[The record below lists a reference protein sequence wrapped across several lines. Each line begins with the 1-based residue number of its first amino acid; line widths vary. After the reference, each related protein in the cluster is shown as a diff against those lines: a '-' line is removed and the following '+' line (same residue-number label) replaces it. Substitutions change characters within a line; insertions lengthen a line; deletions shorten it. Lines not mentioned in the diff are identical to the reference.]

1 MFSETHSDSKR
12 ADRILASIR
21 REDAR
26 PGRGLLKI
34 FLGMAPGVGKT
45 CAMLEAAIQAADKG
59 VQVIIGVAES
69 HGRED
74 TMRLIGRL
82 PRLPMK
88 KMVYRG
94 VEMEEF
100 DLEEA
105 LRVKP
110 QLILVDELAHTNVPG
125 MRHRKRY
132 QDVEDLL
139 AAGIDVYTTL
149 NVQHLESRSDT
160 VHDITAAPV
169 QETVPD
175 SVLAEADCIQ
185 LVDITP
191 DQLRTRLREGKVYSA
206 PQASAALDHFFK
218 ESNLTALRELAL
230 RIVAEKVDH
239 ELTEV
244 RTISGDRSIWRSGE
258 RLMVAVGPSPFSA
271 RLVRWTRRMAYALN
285 APWIALSVDTGVPL
299 PPEQQQRLDANLELA
314 RRLGAEVIVMPG
326 SDLAETLL
334 RMAFLRNV
342 SQIVVGKPQESYLWG
357 LVRPISL
364 VDKLVKGSDQIDIYV
379 VPAASGPGR
388 NRWKSWHRKTE
399 KDGRDYW
406 LAAGVTA
413 AVTGAGLLVSAF
425 TGYFAPGFLYLAGVV
440 GLGFFIRSRW
450 AMLLAA
456 ALSVLLWNLL
466 FIPPVM
472 TFKIERLEDA
482 LMCFFFFLVALS
494 TGRLTSRLRIRER
507 EEREREKKTNAL
519 FLYSRAIGSASDVP
533 SLISV
538 AAGQISQ
545 IMGVRL
551 AVMTPEGG
559 GGKLRLWETGGEY
572 AMDEKEWSVA
582 VWCME
587 HRRPAGRFTDTI
599 PVAEG
604 FYLPMMSGERC
615 MGVLGI
621 RPEEGEC
628 LTAGQKDLL
637 ESMGAQL
644 AMALER
650 EELRAER
657 ARTRLMEESEKL
669 HRSLL
674 DSVSHEFKTPLA
686 VIEGGCEKLAGRAAS
701 APEEREE
708 YGEIL
713 LAARRLRRL
722 VKNLLDVSR
731 LESGALKP
739 KLDWCDLGD
748 VIEGALAATREAR
761 RNHPVSVSLPPDYPL
776 VKADFSL
783 MEQVLV
789 NLLLNACVHTPEG
802 TSVTL
807 QGGADPVR
815 GQVWLDIHDM
825 GPGIPPER
833 AETIFERFRTTRPGG
848 LGLGLPI
855 VRGFMEAQRGA
866 VSLVPVSA
874 GTCFRLVLPLVEH
887 DSVPEE

>member
-1 MFSETHSDSKR
+1 MFSETHSDSQR

-21 REDAR
+21 REEAR

-34 FLGMAPGVGKT
+34 FFGMAPGVGKT

-314 RRLGAEVIVMPG
+314 RRLGAEVVVMPG

-399 KDGRDYW
+399 KDGRDYCW
-406 LAAGVTA
+406 PQA
-413 AVTGAGLLVSAF
+413 
-425 TGYFAPGFLYLAGVV
+425 
-440 GLGFFIRSRW
+440 
-450 AMLLAA
+450 
-456 ALSVLLWNLL
+456 
-466 FIPPVM
+466 
-472 TFKIERLEDA
+472 
-482 LMCFFFFLVALS
+482 
-494 TGRLTSRLRIRER
+494 
-507 EEREREKKTNAL
+507 
-519 FLYSRAIGSASDVP
+519 
-533 SLISV
+533 
-538 AAGQISQ
+538 
-545 IMGVRL
+545 
-551 AVMTPEGG
+551 
-559 GGKLRLWETGGEY
+559 
-572 AMDEKEWSVA
+572 
-582 VWCME
+582 
-587 HRRPAGRFTDTI
+587 
-599 PVAEG
+599 
-604 FYLPMMSGERC
+604 
-615 MGVLGI
+615 
-621 RPEEGEC
+621 
-628 LTAGQKDLL
+628 
-637 ESMGAQL
+637 
-644 AMALER
+644 
-650 EELRAER
+650 
-657 ARTRLMEESEKL
+657 
-669 HRSLL
+669 
-674 DSVSHEFKTPLA
+674 
-686 VIEGGCEKLAGRAAS
+686 
-701 APEEREE
+701 
-708 YGEIL
+708 
-713 LAARRLRRL
+713 
-722 VKNLLDVSR
+722 
-731 LESGALKP
+731 
-739 KLDWCDLGD
+739 
-748 VIEGALAATREAR
+748 
-761 RNHPVSVSLPPDYPL
+761 
-776 VKADFSL
+776 
-783 MEQVLV
+783 
-789 NLLLNACVHTPEG
+789 
-802 TSVTL
+802 
-807 QGGADPVR
+807 
-815 GQVWLDIHDM
+815 
-825 GPGIPPER
+825 
-833 AETIFERFRTTRPGG
+833 
-848 LGLGLPI
+848 
-855 VRGFMEAQRGA
+855 
-866 VSLVPVSA
+866 
-874 GTCFRLVLPLVEH
+874 
-887 DSVPEE
+887 

>member
-1 MFSETHSDSKR
+1 
-12 ADRILASIR
+12 
-21 REDAR
+21 
-26 PGRGLLKI
+26 
-34 FLGMAPGVGKT
+34 
-45 CAMLEAAIQAADKG
+45 
-59 VQVIIGVAES
+59 
-69 HGRED
+69 
-74 TMRLIGRL
+74 
-82 PRLPMK
+82 
-88 KMVYRG
+88 
-94 VEMEEF
+94 
-100 DLEEA
+100 
-105 LRVKP
+105 
-110 QLILVDELAHTNVPG
+110 
-125 MRHRKRY
+125 
-132 QDVEDLL
+132 
-139 AAGIDVYTTL
+139 
-149 NVQHLESRSDT
+149 
-160 VHDITAAPV
+160 
-169 QETVPD
+169 
-175 SVLAEADCIQ
+175 
-185 LVDITP
+185 
-191 DQLRTRLREGKVYSA
+191 
-206 PQASAALDHFFK
+206 
-218 ESNLTALRELAL
+218 
-230 RIVAEKVDH
+230 
-239 ELTEV
+239 
-244 RTISGDRSIWRSGE
+244 
-258 RLMVAVGPSPFSA
+258 
-271 RLVRWTRRMAYALN
+271 
-285 APWIALSVDTGVPL
+285 
-299 PPEQQQRLDANLELA
+299 
-314 RRLGAEVIVMPG
+314 
-326 SDLAETLL
+326 
-334 RMAFLRNV
+334 
-342 SQIVVGKPQESYLWG
+342 
-357 LVRPISL
+357 
-364 VDKLVKGSDQIDIYV
+364 
-379 VPAASGPGR
+379 
-388 NRWKSWHRKTE
+388 
-399 KDGRDYW
+399 
-406 LAAGVTA
+406 
-413 AVTGAGLLVSAF
+413 
-425 TGYFAPGFLYLAGVV
+425 
-440 GLGFFIRSRW
+440 
-450 AMLLAA
+450 
-456 ALSVLLWNLL
+456 
-466 FIPPVM
+466 
-472 TFKIERLEDA
+472 
-482 LMCFFFFLVALS
+482 
-494 TGRLTSRLRIRER
+494 
-507 EEREREKKTNAL
+507 
-519 FLYSRAIGSASDVP
+519 
-533 SLISV
+533 
-538 AAGQISQ
+538 
-545 IMGVRL
+545 
-551 AVMTPEGG
+551 
-559 GGKLRLWETGGEY
+559 
-572 AMDEKEWSVA
+572 
-582 VWCME
+582 
-587 HRRPAGRFTDTI
+587 
-599 PVAEG
+599 
-604 FYLPMMSGERC
+604 

-748 VIEGALAATREAR
+748 VIEGALDATREAR
-761 RNHPVSVSLPPDYPL
+761 RNHPLSVSLPPDYPL

>member
-1 MFSETHSDSKR
+1 MFSETHSDSQR

-21 REDAR
+21 REEAR

-34 FLGMAPGVGKT
+34 FFGMAPGVGKT

-271 RLVRWTRRMAYALN
+271 RLVRWTRRMA
-285 APWIALSVDTGVPL
+285 
-299 PPEQQQRLDANLELA
+299 
-314 RRLGAEVIVMPG
+314 
-326 SDLAETLL
+326 
-334 RMAFLRNV
+334 FLRNV

-572 AMDEKEWSVA
+572 AMDKKEWSVA

-615 MGVLGI
+615 MGVLGV

>member
-1 MFSETHSDSKR
+1 MFSETHSDSQR

-21 REDAR
+21 REEAR

-34 FLGMAPGVGKT
+34 FFGMAPGVGKT

-413 AVTGAGLLVSAF
+413 AVTGVGLLVSAF

-494 TGRLTSRLRIRER
+494 TGRLTSRLRIR
-507 EEREREKKTNAL
+507 
-519 FLYSRAIGSASDVP
+519 
-533 SLISV
+533 
-538 AAGQISQ
+538 
-545 IMGVRL
+545 
-551 AVMTPEGG
+551 
-559 GGKLRLWETGGEY
+559 
-572 AMDEKEWSVA
+572 
-582 VWCME
+582 
-587 HRRPAGRFTDTI
+587 
-599 PVAEG
+599 
-604 FYLPMMSGERC
+604 
-615 MGVLGI
+615 
-621 RPEEGEC
+621 
-628 LTAGQKDLL
+628 
-637 ESMGAQL
+637 
-644 AMALER
+644 
-650 EELRAER
+650 
-657 ARTRLMEESEKL
+657 
-669 HRSLL
+669 
-674 DSVSHEFKTPLA
+674 
-686 VIEGGCEKLAGRAAS
+686 
-701 APEEREE
+701 EREE

-807 QGGADPVR
+807 QGGTDSAR

>member
-1 MFSETHSDSKR
+1 MFSEVHSDSQR

-21 REDAR
+21 REESR
-26 PGRGLLKI
+26 SGRGLLKI
-34 FLGMAPGVGKT
+34 FFGMAPGVGKT
-45 CAMLEAAIQAADKG
+45 YAMLEAAIQAADKG
-59 VQVIIGVAES
+59 VEVIIGVAES

-88 KMVYRG
+88 KTVYRG

-105 LRVKP
+105 LRLKP
-110 QLILVDELAHTNVPG
+110 RLILIDELAHTNVPG
-125 MRHRKRY
+125 LRHKKRY
-132 QDVEDLL
+132 QDVEELL

-149 NVQHLESRSDT
+149 NVQHLESRADT

-185 LVDITP
+185 LVDIAP
-191 DQLRTRLREGKVYSA
+191 DQLRARLREGKVYGA
-206 PQASAALDHFFK
+206 PQASAALDNFFK
-218 ESNLTALRELAL
+218 ESNLMALRELAL
-230 RIVAEKVDH
+230 RIMAEKVDH

-244 RTISGDRSIWRSGE
+244 RTISGDHSIWRSGE

-285 APWIALSVDTGVPL
+285 APWIALSVDTGAPL
-299 PPEQQQRLDANLELA
+299 SPEQQQRLDANLELA

-342 SQIVVGKPQESYLWG
+342 SQIVVGKPQETYLWG
-357 LVRPISL
+357 LVRPMSL

-379 VPAASGPGR
+379 VPAAPGPGR
-388 NRWKSWHRKTE
+388 NRWRSWHRE
-399 KDGRDYW
+399 AGRCGRDYW

-413 AVTGAGLLVSAF
+413 AVTGIGLLIASF

-450 AMLLAA
+450 AMLMAA
-456 ALSVLLWNLL
+456 ALSALLWNLL

-482 LMCFFFFLVALS
+482 LMCLFFFLVALS
-494 TGRLTSRLRIRER
+494 TGRLTSRLRIREQ

-519 FLYSRAIGSASDVP
+519 FLYSRAIASAADAP

-538 AAGQISQ
+538 ALGQMSQ
-545 IMGVRL
+545 IMGVL
-551 AVMTPEGG
+551 MAAMTP
-559 GGKLRLWETGGEY
+559 GKGTRGLELWESGG
-572 AMDEKEWSVA
+572 AFPMDDKEWSVA
-582 VWCME
+582 AWCLE
-587 HRRPAGRFTDTI
+587 HRRPAGRFTDTL

-604 FYLPMMSGERC
+604 FYLPMMSGEHC
-615 MGVLGI
+615 MGVLGV
-621 RPEEGEC
+621 RAEGKDR

-657 ARTRLMEESEKL
+657 MRARLMEESEKL

-686 VIEGGCEKLAGRAAS
+686 VIEGGCEKLAVSTAS

-708 YGEIL
+708 YAEIL

-748 VIEGALAATREAR
+748 VIEGAMAATREAR
-761 RNHPVSVSLPPDYPL
+761 RDHSVSVALPPDYPL

-789 NLLLNACVHTPEG
+789 NLLLNACVHTPGG
-802 TSVTL
+802 TPVTL
-807 QGGADPVR
+807 KGGIDSVR
-815 GQVWLDIHDM
+815 GQVWLDVHDL
-825 GPGIPPER
+825 GPGIP
-833 AETIFERFRTTRPGG
+833 AEQAENVFERFRTTRVGG
-848 LGLGLPI
+848 LGLGLSI
-855 VRGFMEAQRGA
+855 VRGFMEVQGGS
-866 VSLVPVSA
+866 VSLVPVSS
-874 GTCFRLVLPLVEH
+874 GTCFRLTLPLVEH
-887 DSVPEE
+887 GEVPEE

>member
-1 MFSETHSDSKR
+1 MFSEVHSDSQR

-21 REDAR
+21 REESR
-26 PGRGLLKI
+26 SGRGLLKI
-34 FLGMAPGVGKT
+34 FFGMAPGVGKT
-45 CAMLEAAIQAADKG
+45 YAMLEAAIQAADKG
-59 VQVIIGVAES
+59 VEVIIGVAEA

-88 KMVYRG
+88 KTVYRG

-105 LRVKP
+105 LRLKP
-110 QLILVDELAHTNVPG
+110 RLILVDELAHTNVPG
-125 MRHRKRY
+125 MRHKKRY
-132 QDVEDLL
+132 QDVEELL

-149 NVQHLESRSDT
+149 NVQHLESRADT

-185 LVDITP
+185 LVDIAP
-191 DQLRTRLREGKVYSA
+191 DQLRARLREGKVYGA
-206 PQASAALDHFFK
+206 PQASAALDNFFK

-230 RIVAEKVDH
+230 RIMAEKVDH

-285 APWIALSVDTGVPL
+285 APWIALSVDTGAAL
-299 PPEQQQRLDANLELA
+299 SPEQQQRLDANLELA

-357 LVRPISL
+357 LVRPMSL

-379 VPAASGPGR
+379 VPAAPGPSRSG
-388 NRWKSWHRKTE
+388 WKSWHRETE
-399 KDGRDYW
+399 KYGRDYW

-413 AVTGAGLLVSAF
+413 AVTGIGLLISAF

-440 GLGFFIRSRW
+440 VLGFFIRSRW
-450 AMLLAA
+450 AMLMAA
-456 ALSVLLWNLL
+456 AISALLWNLL
-466 FIPPVM
+466 FIPPVL

-482 LMCFFFFLVALS
+482 LMCAFFFLVALS
-494 TGRLTSRLRIRER
+494 TGRLTSRLRVREQ

-519 FLYSRAIGSASDVP
+519 FLYSRAIASAADIP
-533 SLISV
+533 SLVSV
-538 AAGQISQ
+538 AVGQMSQ
-545 IMGVRL
+545 IMGVRM
-551 AVMTPEGG
+551 AAMVPSSGG
-559 GGKLRLWETGGEY
+559 GRLKLCEAAGAY
-572 AMDEKEWSVA
+572 PMDEKEWSVA
-582 VWCME
+582 SWCFE
-587 HRRPAGRFTDTI
+587 HRQPAGRFTDTL

-604 FYLPMMSGERC
+604 FYFPMMSGEHC
-615 MGVLGI
+615 MGVLGVKAQDGD
-621 RPEEGEC
+621 R

-657 ARTRLMEESEKL
+657 TRVRFMEESEKL

-686 VIEGGCEKLAGRAAS
+686 VIEGGCEKLSGRSSA

-708 YGEIL
+708 YAEIMA
-713 LAARRLRRL
+713 AARRLRRL
-722 VKNLLDVSR
+722 VKNLLDISR
-731 LESGALKP
+731 LESGALRP
-739 KLDWCDLGD
+739 RLDWCDLGD
-748 VIEGALAATREAR
+748 VVEGALAATKEAR
-761 RNHPVSVSLPPDYPL
+761 KNHPVSVSLPPDYPL

-789 NLLLNACVHTPEG
+789 NLLLNACVHTPSG
-802 TSVTL
+802 TPVTL
-807 QGGADPVR
+807 QGGTDSVN
-815 GQVWLDIHDM
+815 GVVWLDVHDL
-825 GPGIPPER
+825 GPGIPPEL
-833 AETIFERFRTTRPGG
+833 AENIFERFRTTRPGG
-848 LGLGLPI
+848 LGLGLSI
-855 VRGFMEAQRGA
+855 VRGFMEAQGGT
-866 VSLVPVSA
+866 VTLVPVSA
-874 GTCFRLVLPLVEH
+874 GTCFRLALPWKEH
-887 DSVPEE
+887 DHVPEE

>member
-1 MFSETHSDSKR
+1 MFSETHSDSQR

-21 REDAR
+21 REEAR

-34 FLGMAPGVGKT
+34 FFGMAPGVGKT

-314 RRLGAEVIVMPG
+314 RRLGAEVVVMPG

-364 VDKLVKGSDQIDIYV
+364 VDKLVKGSDQ
-379 VPAASGPGR
+379 
-388 NRWKSWHRKTE
+388 
-399 KDGRDYW
+399 
-406 LAAGVTA
+406 
-413 AVTGAGLLVSAF
+413 
-425 TGYFAPGFLYLAGVV
+425 FAPGFLYLAGVV

-615 MGVLGI
+615 MGVLGV

-807 QGGADPVR
+807 QGGADSVR

>member
-1 MFSETHSDSKR
+1 MFSETHSDSQR

-21 REDAR
+21 REEAR

-34 FLGMAPGVGKT
+34 FFGMAPGVGKT

-789 NLLLNACVHTPEG
+789 NLL
-802 TSVTL
+802 
-807 QGGADPVR
+807 
-815 GQVWLDIHDM
+815 
-825 GPGIPPER
+825 
-833 AETIFERFRTTRPGG
+833 
-848 LGLGLPI
+848 
-855 VRGFMEAQRGA
+855 
-866 VSLVPVSA
+866 
-874 GTCFRLVLPLVEH
+874 
-887 DSVPEE
+887 